1 MEKTRLAETSLW
13 AGDSVE
19 LALAEKDGLLCIG
32 AQSGYSG
39 AKRWED
45 KYPEA
50 ADTLRFSQRL
60 NLNKTQRFRVLLP
73 IRD

>member
-1 MEKTRLAETSLW
+1 MRR
-13 AGDSVE
+13 DSVE
-19 LALAEKDGLLCIG
+19 LALAEKRTGLLIG

-45 KYPEA
+45 KVPEA
-50 ADTLRFSQRL
+50 ADTLRVLAEL
-60 NLNKTQRFRVLLP
+60 NLNKTNVSEFSLP